1 MVSRSPNRSDMGV
14 VGVAAAGESGM
25 FSCRNIYAGV
35 PVSPT
40 WNSRYSHFKQMRKKF
55 SHIKQKTMRVFPVL
69 AAFSEA
75 LPVRLGTVLAALQML
90 SYLAFMT
97 TLRRGGIISF

>member
-75 LPVRLGTVLAALQML
+75 LPVRPGTELAALQMF
-90 SYLAFMT
+90 YLAFMT